1 MKKAVF
7 YFLTFAI
14 ILLEFVLF
22 GWAIRMG
29 TPLLSVA
36 ALVLGIAVIYI
47 ARMYVDEVIEDERTQ
62 KIREKT
68 AVTTLQIT
76 WVALL
81 VFSVWMIIEG
91 AAFRGP
97 GGFPV
102 PPEIRRLGIFGFG
115 LLLTDVAMVVAFV
128 LLSFYYRKQY
138 GE

>member
-1 MKKAVF
+1 MKKNLFYLLTLLIVF
-7 YFLTFAI
+7 LELLLFLWS
-14 ILLEFVLF
+14 VRV
-22 GWAIRMG
+22 GN
-29 TPLLSVA
+29 PLPSVA
-36 ALVLGIAVIYI
+36 SLVLGISVIYL

-68 AVTTLQIT
+68 AVATLQIT

-91 AAFRGP
+91 SGP
-97 GGFPV
+97 RVNPDL
-102 PPEIRRLGIFGFG
+102 RRLGFFGVG
-115 LLLTDVAMVVAFV
+115 LLLTDIAMVVVFL

>member
-1 MKKAVF
+1 MKKSVF

-22 GWAIRMG
+22 LWAVRLG
-29 TPLLSVA
+29 TPLLSA
-36 ALVLGIAVIYI
+36 ASLVLGIAVIYI

-68 AVTTLQIT
+68 AVATLQIAG
-76 WVALL
+76 VALL

-91 AAFRGP
+91 ASFRGP
-97 GGFPV
+97 GGFV
-102 PPEIRRLGIFGFG
+102 PPEIRRLGFFGVG
-115 LLLTDVAMVVAFV
+115 LFLTDVAMVVV
-128 LLSFYYRKQY
+128 YLLLSFYYKKQY

>member
-22 GWAIRMG
+22 GWAVMIRA
-29 TPLLSVA
+29 PLLSVA
-36 ALVLGIAVIYI
+36 SLVLGIAVIYI

-62 KIREKT
+62 KIQERT
-68 AVTTLQIT
+68 AMTTLQVT

-91 AAFRGP
+91 AGIRA
-97 GGFPV
+97 
-102 PPEIRRLGIFGFG
+102 PPEIRRLGVFGFG
-115 LLLTDVAMVVAFV
+115 LLLTDIAMVVVFV

>member
-14 ILLEFVLF
+14 ILLEFVIF
-22 GWAIRMG
+22 GWAVRIRA
-29 TPLLSVA
+29 PLFSVA
-36 ALVLGIAVIYI
+36 SLVLGIAVIYI

-62 KIREKT
+62 KIRERT
-68 AVTTLQIT
+68 AMATLQVT

-91 AAFRGP
+91 AGIRA
-97 GGFPV
+97 

-115 LLLTDVAMVVAFV
+115 LLLTDIAMVVVFV

>member
-1 MKKAVF
+1 MKKNLFYLLTLLIVF
-7 YFLTFAI
+7 LELLMFLWSAR
-14 ILLEFVLF
+14 V
-22 GWAIRMG
+22 GN
-29 TPLLSVA
+29 PLLSVA
-36 ALVLGIAVIYI
+36 SLVLGIAVIYL

-68 AVTTLQIT
+68 AVATLQIT

-91 AAFRGP
+91 SGP
-97 GGFPV
+97 RV
-102 PPEIRRLGIFGFG
+102 NPELRRLGFFGVG
-115 LLLTDVAMVVAFV
+115 LLLTDIAMVVVFL

>member
-14 ILLEFVLF
+14 ILLEFVIF
-22 GWAIRMG
+22 GWAVRIRA
-29 TPLLSVA
+29 PLLSVSS
-36 ALVLGIAVIYI
+36 LVLGIAVIYI

-62 KIREKT
+62 KIRERT
-68 AVTTLQIT
+68 AMTTLQVT

-91 AAFRGP
+91 AALRAP

-102 PPEIRRLGIFGFG
+102 PPEIRRLGFFGIG
-115 LLLTDVAMVVAFV
+115 LLLTDIAMVVVFV